1 MPNARIQVLDKQD
14 NVLRE
19 LPAITEGA
27 LFEYL
32 TPDTYYMRLYI
43 DENGDGKWT
52 SGNWPEHRQ
61 PEPIYYFPKSIQT
74 KSNWDFEEE
83 WDYQAVDQMS
93 AKPKE
98 LFKSA
103 PKKK

>member
-1 MPNARIQVLDKQD
+1 M
-14 NVLRE
+14 LRE
-19 LPAITEGA
+19 LPADPEGA

-32 TPDTYYMRLYI
+32 KPDAYYLRLYL

-52 SGNWPEHRQ
+52 TGSWSEKRQ
-61 PEPIYYFPKSIQT
+61 PEPIYYFPEKIQT

-83 WDYQAVDQMS
+83 WDYQAVEQLK

-98 LFKSA
+98 LIKAA

>member
-1 MPNARIQVLDKQD
+1 
-14 NVLRE
+14 
-19 LPAITEGA
+19 
-27 LFEYL
+27 
-32 TPDTYYMRLYI
+32 MRLYL

-52 SGNWPEHRQ
+52 TGSWSEKRQ
-61 PEPIYYFPKSIQT
+61 PEPIYYFPEKIQT

-83 WDYQAVDQMS
+83 WDYQAVEQMK

-98 LFKSA
+98 LIQAA